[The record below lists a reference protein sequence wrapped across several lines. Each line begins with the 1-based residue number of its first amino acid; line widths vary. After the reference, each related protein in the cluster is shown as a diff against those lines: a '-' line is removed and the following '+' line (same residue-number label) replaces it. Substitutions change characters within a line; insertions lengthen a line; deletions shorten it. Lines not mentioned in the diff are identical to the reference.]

1 MMVDFCPGI
10 EEGKE
15 YHPCSTLQK
24 RITTTGFIHYQHE
37 CLGLGVV
44 CPFRYKGMAEN
55 CRLFFISI
63 TLKLHQLVLD
73 VCTLEPIVEQKQSK
87 KVSGMLSAKYK
98 GCES

>member
-1 MMVDFCPGI
+1 MMVDFRPGI

-44 CPFRYKGMAEN
+44 CPFRYKDMAEN

-63 TLKLHQLVLD
+63 PLKLHQLVLNICALKP
-73 VCTLEPIVEQKQSK
+73 VITKEQEN
-87 KVSGMLSAKYK
+87 KVSGFFAKHE
-98 GCES
+98 G